1 ISPSALWQQ
10 PYVNIFKHM
19 KIEEWK
25 KVSKEGDVTTYMDKT
40 LKCSVFRIRGSIPAS
55 NYILLPKTS
64 SQPLGLTGR
73 YLYLLFRPS
82 PNKHFIVQLDIAA
95 EEGQVIRVSFSNMF
109 KEFKSTATWLQ
120 FPFLCGAAHGS
131 VYENTASTAKQG
143 LVGPSP
149 PNTRW
154 TCLTMDLRYVL
165 SIYLNR
171 THSHLK
177 SVKLCADMSVKNI
190 ITSDLLFDPGLS
202 FSEFRQSGV
211 MLPDGTAPMPRE
223 MWFPVPKGQSW
234 HNLYDYI
241 SPNGFSL
248 FLFFL
253 SVKRTKQRSA
263 IQTKRLPELNYTHSG
278 GSESPG
284 SPGQRSQAGEQVT
297 VVRAD
302 DAGVHVYAHCE
313 DDVYN
318 HTTDSEE
325 EITVINAASPRPVS
339 LSSDQPVKKPQK
351 LYPDP
356 ILKLNRIIGFGGA
369 TMRCVTWSVPGWET
383 SWEN

>member
-1 ISPSALWQQ
+1 
-10 PYVNIFKHM
+10 
-19 KIEEWK
+19 
-25 KVSKEGDVTTYMDKT
+25 
-40 LKCSVFRIRGSIPAS
+40 
-55 NYILLPKTS
+55 
-64 SQPLGLTGR
+64 
-73 YLYLLFRPS
+73 
-82 PNKHFIVQLDIAA
+82 
-95 EEGQVIRVSFSNMF
+95 
-109 KEFKSTATWLQ
+109 
-120 FPFLCGAAHGS
+120 
-131 VYENTASTAKQG
+131 
-143 LVGPSP
+143 
-149 PNTRW
+149 
-154 TCLTMDLRYVL
+154 MDLRYVL

-177 SVKLCADMSVKNI
+177 SVKLCANMSVKNI

-241 SPNGFSL
+241 RFPSDGTKLPFDSIQKGSNSETKISAEKSPQREESRAVNISKPVQDRVSL
-248 FLFFL
+248 IQQITTP
-253 SVKRTKQRSA
+253 KPARRTKQRSA

-325 EITVINAASPRPVS
+325 DITVINAASPRPVS

-369 TMRCVTWSVPGWET
+369 AMRCAVWSSDGVEVVYPCHAIIRTTEILHWT
-383 SWEN
+383 HR